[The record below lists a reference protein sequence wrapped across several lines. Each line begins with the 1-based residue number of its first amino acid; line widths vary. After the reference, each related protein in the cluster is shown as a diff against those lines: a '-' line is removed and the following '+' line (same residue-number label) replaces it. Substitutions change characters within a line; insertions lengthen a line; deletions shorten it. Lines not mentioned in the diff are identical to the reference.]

1 LGLFNRIF
9 RNKTPTSGYKLIT
22 EHGNGFYLWNGKLY
36 ESDIIRSCIRPTS
49 HAVGKLTP
57 KHIRKGTGEKS
68 DTVIFPEPYMR
79 ILLEDPNPL
88 MSFQMLIEKMI
99 NQLELNNNAF
109 ALITRDENGYPSQ
122 IWPLIAYNVQ
132 MELSDNGEMQ
142 LKFYLSNGKTPTY
155 LYRDI
160 IHLRKDFNA
169 NDVFGESPAE
179 AIKAL
184 MDITTAEDQSM
195 LKAAK
200 TANVIRWLLKFS
212 QTLKDEDLTIKAQEF
227 NKNYLATDSEAGGA
241 VPVNGNYE
249 IEQVKADGYSPRA
262 AQLTR
267 TTARIYNFFNTNE
280 NIVQGKFKEDDWTA
294 FYETKIEPLS
304 KQMSSEFTR
313 KLFSRKER
321 AFGNKIIFD
330 SMNLQYASM
339 STKLGLEKMVDRGA
353 MTPNEWREVL
363 NMGPVEGGDKAVRRK
378 DTGLVEEG
386 DNTNEND
393 NA

>member
-1 LGLFNRIF
+1 
-9 RNKTPTSGYKLIT
+9 
-22 EHGNGFYLWNGKLY
+22 
-36 ESDIIRSCIRPTS
+36 
-49 HAVGKLTP
+49 
-57 KHIRKGTGEKS
+57 
-68 DTVIFPEPYMR
+68 
-79 ILLEDPNPL
+79 
-88 MSFQMLIEKMI
+88 
-99 NQLELNNNAF
+99 
-109 ALITRDENGYPSQ
+109 
-122 IWPLIAYNVQ
+122 